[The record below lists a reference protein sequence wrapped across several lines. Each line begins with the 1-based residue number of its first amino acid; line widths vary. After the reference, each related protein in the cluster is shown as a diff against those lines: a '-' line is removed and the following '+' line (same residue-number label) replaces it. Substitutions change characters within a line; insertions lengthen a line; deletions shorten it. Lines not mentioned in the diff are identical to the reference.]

1 MLTEETFDKLSQMKM
16 HGFVRA
22 FQDQLDNTQYD
33 NLAFEERL
41 GMLVDQEWTD
51 RENRRL
57 TRRLQQAKLREQASV
72 EDIDYR
78 HDRHLDR
85 TLMQRLSTCRWVV
98 KHHNLIITG
107 PTGVGKTYLACAL
120 AHKACREGHTA
131 IYRRVPR
138 FFQELNTARADGSL
152 PRLMARLA
160 KVQLLVLDDWGLAP
174 LAAIERRDLLE
185 VLDDRSG
192 RRSTLVAS
200 QVPVDQWH
208 KLIGDATIADAIMD
222 RLVHSS
228 HRLELAGE
236 SMRRKK
242 IDLTEEDQDM

>member
-1 MLTEETFDKLSQMKM
+1 MRQ
-16 HGFVRA
+16 RA
-22 FQDQLDNTQYD
+22 RPDLW
-33 NLAFEERL
+33 EL
-41 GMLVDQEWTD
+41 GAGDGPWPPD
-51 RENRRL
+51 P
-57 TRRLQQAKLREQASV
+57 SV
-72 EDIDYR
+72 PFR
-78 HDRHLDR
+78 
-85 TLMQRLSTCRWVV
+85 
-98 KHHNLIITG
+98 G
-107 PTGVGKTYLACAL
+107 A
-120 AHKACREGHTA
+120 
-131 IYRRVPR
+131 
-138 FFQELNTARADGSL
+138 
-152 PRLMARLA
+152 
-160 KVQLLVLDDWGLAP
+160 

>member
-1 MLTEETFDKLSQMKM
+1 
-16 HGFVRA
+16 
-22 FQDQLDNTQYD
+22 
-33 NLAFEERL
+33 
-41 GMLVDQEWTD
+41 
-51 RENRRL
+51 
-57 TRRLQQAKLREQASV
+57 
-72 EDIDYR
+72 
-78 HDRHLDR
+78 
-85 TLMQRLSTCRWVV
+85 
-98 KHHNLIITG
+98 
-107 PTGVGKTYLACAL
+107 
-120 AHKACREGHTA
+120 
-131 IYRRVPR
+131 
-138 FFQELNTARADGSL
+138 
-152 PRLMARLA
+152 MARLA
-160 KVQLLVLDDWGLAP
+160 KVQLLVLDDWGVAP